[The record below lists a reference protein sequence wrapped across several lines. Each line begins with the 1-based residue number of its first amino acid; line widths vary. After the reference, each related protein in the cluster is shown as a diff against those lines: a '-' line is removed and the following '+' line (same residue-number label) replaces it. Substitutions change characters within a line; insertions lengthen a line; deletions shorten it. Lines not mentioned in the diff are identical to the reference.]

1 MKHSPVLAVEKTSP
15 LHPKH
20 AETTVPIASHHCM
33 SMEMSLAT
41 EQQAVMVKCTL
52 LATNTKTVTE
62 KSFSSAAP
70 VTNNTETKEP
80 MMIK

>member
-1 MKHSPVLAVEKTSP
+1 VENLSL

-20 AETTVPIASHHCM
+20 VETTVPIASHH
-33 SMEMSLAT
+33 SMLMAT
-41 EQQAVMVKCTL
+41 SHEIEQQDAMAKCTL
-52 LATNTKTVTE
+52 LATNTKTATE